1 MKRMK
6 CFTCAA
12 CSYNCPNA
20 AIEAYDERY
29 GYGLAADM
37 GYKKIKC
44 KDCMYNTG
52 KCEDCLFYKSEDCAK
67 VRNMQR

>member
-6 CFTCAA
+6 CFTSAA
-12 CSYNCPNA
+12 CSVYCPNA

-29 GYGLAADM
+29 GYGLAEDM
-37 GYKKIKC
+37 GYQEISC

-52 KCEDCLFYKSEDCAK
+52 RCEDCLFYKSEDCAK
-67 VRNMQR
+67 VRNM